1 MTPSDG
7 LGRRSNMRLLQF
19 KDDTPYAQGFKNSG
33 PKNLG
38 KGRALQRSCARWK
51 SRTPI
56 LPRACVAARLKG
68 RQRRALARGAHLAAY
83 LRECALAEA
92 LGDDGSGA
100 RAKLEEAARWQALA
114 RVAQNELGAWCRS
127 PAINFVAGRR
137 LLDSLAFTGGFDIAN
152 PRPQRR

>member
-1 MTPSDG
+1 
-7 LGRRSNMRLLQF
+7 
-19 KDDTPYAQGFKNSG
+19 
-33 PKNLG
+33 
-38 KGRALQRSCARWK
+38 
-51 SRTPI
+51 
-56 LPRACVAARLKG
+56 LKG
-68 RQRRALARGAHLAAY
+68 RQRRALARGAHQSAAHLTAVSSRVEAGFGDDLAAY

-152 PRPQRR
+152 PRPQWR